1 MKTITSEK
9 YLYDQFKKLQTT
21 KYGFSIKIFDGV
33 GNETNQMELTP
44 NRLKDLLKL
53 FNTLDENIT

>member
-1 MKTITSEK
+1 MNTTTPEQ
-9 YLYDQFKKLQTT
+9 YLTDQFKKLYKS
-21 KYGFSIKIFDGV
+21 KYGFSVKIFDGY

-53 FNTLDENIT
+53 FKTLDETN

>member
-1 MKTITSEK
+1 MKTTTPEK
-9 YLYDQFKKLQTT
+9 YLTDQFKKLQST

-53 FNTLDENIT
+53 FKTLDEANL